1 MLPTFFDRIER
12 FLFEPH
18 HDAPQGLRLLFGLLR
33 YPFALLHDI
42 AAGQLSLRAMSM
54 VYTTLLSVVPLLA
67 LSFSVLKGLGYHR
80 DLEPVLYQFLEP
92 MGDRAFE
99 ITSQVMQFVDNARG
113 GVLGTLG
120 FAFLLYTAVSMI
132 QKVEESFNMV
142 WRVQKPRSLGR
153 RISEYISVLIVG
165 PIIIITAL
173 TIMANVSDTGLV
185 RRLATSEP
193 FGTLLVIFGYLTPY
207 LLVAGAFTFLYAF
220 IPNTKVRFRAA
231 AIAGS
236 IAGVVWLGSGAIFA
250 SFVSRGNTTML
261 IYAGFAVVLLALL
274 WLYIS
279 WLILLIGAQFAFY
292 IQNPQYLRP
301 GSDVTHLT
309 PSGSERLALSMM
321 YLLAKEFAQP
331 ANEKRTAHTTNSL
344 AERLYVPVS
353 AIAPVVRSLES
364 AGLIVAADDDR
375 WLPGRD
381 LSSIQLAEILDAVR
395 NDRADRAMRHV
406 SAVAA
411 ADAVAKAAADAM
423 HASLKMRTLKDLID
437 E

>member
-1 MLPTFFDRIER
+1 MLPSLIERIDR
-12 FLFEPH
+12 FLFEPRK
-18 HDAPQGLRLLFGLLR
+18 DAPRTMRALMTVLRH
-33 YPFALLHDI
+33 PFALVHDI
-42 AAGQLSLRAMSM
+42 ARGHLSLRAMSM

-92 MGDRAFE
+92 MGERAFE

-142 WRVQKPRSLGR
+142 WRVQKPRSIGR

-165 PIIIITAL
+165 PIVIITAL
-173 TIMANVSDTGLV
+173 TVMANLSDTGLI

-193 FGTLLVIFGYLTPY
+193 FGTLLVLFGHLTPY

-220 IPNTKVRFRAA
+220 VPNTKVRFSAA

-236 IAGVVWLGSGAIFA
+236 IAGVLWLGSGALFA
-250 SFVSRGNTTML
+250 SFVSRGSTTML

-279 WLILLIGAQFAFY
+279 WLILLIGAQLAFY

-301 GSDVTHLT
+301 GSDITTLT
-309 PSGSERLALSMM
+309 PSGSERLALSVM

-331 ANEKRTAHTTNSL
+331 AGIKRTAYTTNSL
-344 AERLYVPVS
+344 AQRLYVPVS
-353 AIAPVVRSLES
+353 ALSPVI
-364 AGLIVAADDDR
+364 AGLENASLIVSTDEDV

-381 LSSIQLAEILDAVR
+381 LAAIQLAEILDAVR
-395 NDRADRAMRHV
+395 SDRADRAMRHV

-423 HASLKMRTLKDLID
+423 HASLKKRTLKDLI
-437 E
+437 EE